1 MNRKER
7 RAALA
12 LSKEVENRAPNVI
25 SKCVDYLKA
34 LTDEMA
40 NDVTGGKGDG
50 DNDLLY
56 MMVADAVLGEIEKET
71 GLERR
76 DGKQ

>member
-1 MNRKER
+1 MNRRER
-7 RAALA
+7 RAVLA
-12 LSKEVENRAPNVI
+12 LSKEVEKRAPSVI
-25 SKCVDYLKA
+25 NRCVDYLKA

-76 DGKQ
+76 DK